1 MRNPA
6 FFFVSNTN
14 VLWIFHLFWEVSDR
28 RTDAVFSILGDDPAS
43 CSWSNLVLS
52 VHYLKFWSSF

>member
-1 MRNPA
+1 MYCG
-6 FFFVSNTN
+6 FSFVLKSA
-14 VLWIFHLFWEVSDR
+14 SDR
-28 RTDAVFSILGDDPAS
+28 RTDAVFSMLGDDPTS